1 MTDTGTVLKVADTYQ
16 SKIDNF
22 GRLLK
27 TIIYFTITGGFSLIL
42 QQQLSNPNSIS
53 RSFLIISNCLVF
65 IGTYLYFT
73 VIFFYEDITR
83 NNVIGLLFIVI
94 FVILTMIFTLLPNN
108 KKEWKLLKDQDGLVS
123 PKETTLRKTDE
134 ELIILSVI
142 LFIPVLI
149 FSILLLS
156 SYYSPN

>member
-16 SKIDNF
+16 SKIDNL

-27 TIIYFTITGGFSLIL
+27 TIIYLTITGGFSLIL

-73 VIFFYEDITR
+73 IIFFYEDITR

-94 FVILTMIFTLLPNN
+94 FVILTMVFTLLPNN
-108 KKEWKLLKDQDGLVS
+108 KKDWKLIKDSDGLVS
-123 PKETTLRKTDE
+123 TKETTVRETDE
-134 ELIILSVI
+134 ELIVLSVI
-142 LFIPVLI
+142 LSIPVLI
-149 FSILLLS
+149 FSILLLN